1 MKGKGKKLFGI
12 LLAWALVFTSFAGN
26 LTGLNVAASTVT
38 SPAAA
43 VEAGLQTDPQDGVTL
58 QCWNWSYDN
67 IAANMEKIAGLGYS
81 AIQTSPIQQA
91 KESTTGRT
99 VGSYWWLYY
108 QPATFTID
116 NTGTSALGTKQ
127 DFEDMCEVAHQYGV
141 KVIVD
146 IVANHMGNQ
155 TSNNLATNITSDLRN
170 DSSCWHDITTNISDY
185 SSRYN
190 ITQYC
195 MGGLPDLN
203 TSNTKVQNY
212 VLSYLKEC
220 IDAGADGFRFDAA
233 KHIETPDDSTSGCAS
248 NFWPTVINGATSYAS
263 SSRGIDLYCYGEIL
277 DQPDSKGTL
286 SISSYTKYMSVTDN
300 QQGNALRNY
309 VNSNNASGAGSSYYY
324 KSTTANKLVLW
335 AESHDTYADNASS
348 GVSTYNI
355 NKTWALVAARADA
368 MGLYFARPNSTS
380 TVLGTADTTGWSY
393 NEVGVVNKFHNA
405 FVGQTEYVSSEGNIA
420 YCERGTTGVVLVN
433 CNGSSASV
441 SVTAH
446 KMASGTYKDQVS
458 GNTFTVSGGK
468 ISGTIG
474 DKGYAVVYNINSSPS
489 VSISKESGTF
499 SSDTLSLTATLSN
512 ATSGTYQIGSN
523 SAVSYTGSATF
534 SIGSGMSVGD
544 SVTVKLTATNG
555 TTTATKEYTYQKVEK
570 SNNIAY
576 LKLPSSWG
584 TTVYCYA
591 YDSATETVKNAAWPG
606 VLMTSLGN
614 GIYKYEVPDTI
625 ESPRVIFY
633 NSATNR
639 YPADSQKGLLLSGS
653 MIYSDGTWTTY
664 MATTTGTVTANYV
677 DTDGNTIAT
686 AVTTTGDTGTSYTTS
701 AKTISGYT
709 LSSVQGSESGTYTSG
724 SITVTYTY
732 TKNATVANIA
742 YISKPS
748 GWGSALYCY
757 VYSADSSSNR
767 NAAWPG
773 VAMTLVSGSTYKYEV
788 SSSITNPL
796 VIFTD
801 GTNQYPAA
809 NKAGLSLSGSMIYK
823 DGTWGTYT
831 ATTTGTVMAN
841 YVDTDGNTIATAVT
855 TTGDTGTS
863 YTTSAKTISGYTLS
877 SVQGSESGTYTSGS
891 ITVTYIYAKSTTTTN
906 VAYITKPSGWGS
918 TIYCYAYSADSS
930 SNRNAAW
937 PGVAMTL
944 VSGSTY
950 KYEVSSSITNPL
962 VIFTDG
968 TNQYPAA
975 NKAGL
980 SLSGSMIYQNGSW
993 STYTEGTTVTT
1004 ANVAYIAKSSSWGST
1019 IYCYAYSSDNE
1030 SNKNAAWPGVAMTLV
1045 SGNIYKYE
1053 VSSSITNPRVI
1064 FTDGTNQ
1071 YPGANQAGLLLSGTM
1086 IYQNSTWSTY
1096 TP

>member
-26 LTGLNVAASTVT
+26 LVDMNVAASTVT
-38 SPAAA
+38 SPATA

-67 IAANMEKIAGLGYS
+67 IAANMEEIAELGYS

-108 QPATFTID
+108 QPVTFAID

-127 DFEDMCEVAHQYGV
+127 DFEDMCEAAHEYGV

-155 TSNNLATNITSDLRN
+155 NGNDLATNITSDIRN
-170 DSSCWHDITTNISDY
+170 DSSCWHDITTNISNY

-195 MGGLPDLN
+195 MSGLPDLN
-203 TSNTKVQNY
+203 TSSTKVQNY

-233 KHIETPDDSTSGCAS
+233 KHIETPDDSTSGCGS
-248 NFWPTVINGATSYAS
+248 DFWSTVINGATSYAE
-263 SSRGIDLYCYGEIL
+263 SSRGIDLYCYGEVL
-277 DQPDSKGTL
+277 DQPDSSGTL
-286 SISSYTKYMSVTDN
+286 SITSYTKYMSVTDN
-300 QQGNALRNY
+300 QQGNALRGY
-309 VNSNNASGAGSSYYY
+309 VTGNNASGAGSSYYY

-335 AESHDTYADNASS
+335 AESHDTYADNSSS

-380 TVLGTADTTGWSY
+380 TILGAADTTGWSY
-393 NEVGVVNKFHNA
+393 GEVGVVNKFHNT
-405 FVGQTEYVSSEGNIA
+405 FVGQTEYMASEGNIA
-420 YCERGTTGVVLVN
+420 YCERGTSGVVLVN
-433 CNGSSASV
+433 CNGGSTSV

-474 DKGYAVVYNINSSPS
+474 DKGFAVVYNISSTPAVS
-489 VSISKESGTF
+489 VSKEGGTF
-499 SSDTLSLTATLSN
+499 SGDTLSLTATLSN

-534 SIGSGMSVGD
+534 SIGSGMSIGD
-544 SVTVKLTATNG
+544 SVTVTYTATNG
-555 TTTATKEYTYQKVEK
+555 TTTVTKEYTYQKVEET
-570 SNNIAY
+570 SNIAY
-576 LKLPSSWG
+576 LKLPSGWG
-584 TTVYCYA
+584 STVYCYA

-633 NSATNR
+633 NSSTYR
-639 YPADSQKGLLLSGS
+639 YPADSQPGLLLSGS
-653 MIYSDGTWTTY
+653 MIYADGVWSTY
-664 MATTTGTVTANYV
+664 TETTTGTVTAYYV
-677 DTDGNTIAT
+677 DTDGNTIADS
-686 AVTTTGDTGTSYTTS
+686 VTTSGDTGTSYATS
-701 AKTISGYT
+701 AKTVSGYT
-709 LSSVQGSESGTYTSG
+709 LSGVEGSESGTYTSG
-724 SITVTYTY
+724 SITVTYIY
-732 TKNATVANIA
+732 AKNTTASNIA

-748 GWGSALYCY
+748 GWGSTLYCY
-757 VYSADSSSNR
+757 VYSADNSSNR

-773 VAMTLVSGSTYKYEV
+773 VAMTLVSGSIYKYEV

-801 GTNQYPAA
+801 GTNQYP
-809 NKAGLSLSGSMIYK
+809 
-823 DGTWGTYT
+823 
-831 ATTTGTVMAN
+831 
-841 YVDTDGNTIATAVT
+841 
-855 TTGDTGTS
+855 
-863 YTTSAKTISGYTLS
+863 
-877 SVQGSESGTYTSGS
+877 
-891 ITVTYIYAKSTTTTN
+891 
-906 VAYITKPSGWGS
+906 
-918 TIYCYAYSADSS
+918 
-930 SNRNAAW
+930 
-937 PGVAMTL
+937 GV
-944 VSGSTY
+944 
-950 KYEVSSSITNPL
+950 
-962 VIFTDG
+962 
-968 TNQYPAA
+968 NQP
-975 NKAGL
+975 
-980 SLSGSMIYQNGSW
+980 
-993 STYTEGTTVTT
+993 
-1004 ANVAYIAKSSSWGST
+1004 
-1019 IYCYAYSSDNE
+1019 
-1030 SNKNAAWPGVAMTLV
+1030 
-1045 SGNIYKYE
+1045 
-1053 VSSSITNPRVI
+1053 
-1064 FTDGTNQ
+1064 
-1071 YPGANQAGLLLSGTM
+1071 GLLLSGTM